1 MLTQMTG
8 ANVGGSGG
16 ADVRIGETTIST
28 QHYIDGRR
36 VGGGDTFSLSSPV
49 DGRVLGAIALGS
61 ADEVAEAVTAAAR
74 AFPAWAALGASGRL
88 PFLRR
93 LAEEIG
99 ARSAEL
105 CVAESI
111 DAGVLLSRMQHGIVP
126 RAMLNITFFADAA
139 LTLQDRVIETVQA
152 THHIRHDPAGVCAI
166 ITPWNAPLMLSTW
179 KAGPALAAGNPIV
192 IKPPEWAPLTC
203 SLLADAADAA
213 GLPPGVFN
221 VVQGT
226 GAVTGAALVADP
238 RIARI
243 SFTGSVATARIIA
256 QAAGANLTPCSLELG
271 GKSPFIVLA
280 DADLDAAAATGA
292 LMYRNATQVCLAGTR
307 FLVHQDVRDIFVAK
321 MRAIVERLVVGDPRD
336 AATEVG
342 PIIHSRQ
349 MDKIVGYVA
358 RARSAGATVLWGG
371 EADAYGPSYYQPT
384 MLTDVAQNSEIV
396 QEEVF
401 GPVLVL
407 QSFTDDDEVIRLAND
422 VDYGLG
428 GVCYGEG
435 SHALAVAGEIRTG
448 FIWINSFGI
457 RDLAAPFG
465 GCKNSGIGREGG
477 DWSFEFFSDIK
488 DIVVPK
494 QPFKPSFSHR

>member
-1 MLTQMTG
+1 MT
-8 ANVGGSGG
+8 V
-16 ADVRIGETTIST
+16 DVLDRDDVLIGDVAISSR
-28 QHYIDGRR
+28 HYIDGHR
-36 VGGGDTFSLSSPV
+36 VASAEGFALFSPV
-49 DGRVLGAIALGS
+49 DGRALGTISLGS
-61 ADEVAEAVTAAAR
+61 AAQVADAVAAAAR
-74 AFPAWAALGASGRL
+74 AFPAWAALGAAGRL
-88 PFLRR
+88 PFLKRF
-93 LAEEIG
+93 AAEIG
-99 ARSAEL
+99 ARADTL
-105 CVAESI
+105 CLAESN

-126 RAMLNITFFADAA
+126 RAMLNITFFAEAA
-139 LTLQDRVIETVQA
+139 LTLQDRTIETAQA
-152 THHIRHDPAGVCAI
+152 MHHVRHDPAGVCAI

-179 KAGPALAAGNPIV
+179 KAGPALAAGNTLV
-192 IKPPEWAPLTC
+192 VKPPEWAPLTC

-221 VVQGT
+221 IVQGT

-238 RIARI
+238 RLARI
-243 SFTGSVATARIIA
+243 SFTGSVPTARLVA

-307 FLVHQDVRDIFVAK
+307 FLVHASIRDAFVEK

-336 AATEVG
+336 SATEVG
-342 PIIHSRQ
+342 PIIHPRQ
-349 MDKIVGYVA
+349 IARIAGYVE
-358 RARSAGATVLWGG
+358 RAVAAGATVLWGG
-371 EADAYGPSYYQPT
+371 AADPYGALYYQPT
-384 MLTDVAQNSEIV
+384 MLTDVAQDSEIV

-407 QSFTDDDEVIRLAND
+407 QTFADDAEAIRLAND

-428 GVCYGEG
+428 GVCYGEQA
-435 SHALAVAGEIRTG
+435 HAMAVASEVRTG

-465 GCKNSGIGREGG
+465 GCKNSGVGREGG
-477 DWSFEFFSDIK
+477 DWSFEFFSDVK
-488 DIVVPK
+488 DVVVPK